1 MDMISDIDSDMGF
14 FGYCGPGYEVRH
26 RFEHARLSII
36 VAQYP
41 VKNKTVKITIT
52 SLIDFSTYFR
62 FPIKLM
68 MGSGHE
74 KSEFSTHQAK
84 QIFELH

>member
-14 FGYCGPGYEVRH
+14 FGYCGLGYEVRH

-41 VKNKTVKITIT
+41 VKKVQ
-52 SLIDFSTYFR
+52 LF
-62 FPIKLM
+62 KLP
-68 MGSGHE
+68 
-74 KSEFSTHQAK
+74 A
-84 QIFELH
+84 LC